1 MSLISSRTVGCRICG
16 SPRGDC
22 TSLDHDSGTDH
33 RVIEM
38 EDQAMAEEKKKLS
51 VYEVEQNGTT
61 ATFQLT
67 DEDAKRMP
75 GAKKRATSDA
85 PSPGADPVGKA
96 RTAPN
101 K

>member
-22 TSLDHDSGTDH
+22 TSPDHDSGIH
-33 RVIEM
+33 VIEM

-75 GAKKRATSDA
+75 GAKKRGASTA
-85 PSPGADPVGKA
+85 PNPGADPAGKA